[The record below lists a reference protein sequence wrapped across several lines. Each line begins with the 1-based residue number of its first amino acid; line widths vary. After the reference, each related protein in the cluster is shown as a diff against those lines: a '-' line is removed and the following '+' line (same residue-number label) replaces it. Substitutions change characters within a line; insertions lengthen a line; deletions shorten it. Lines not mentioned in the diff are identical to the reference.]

1 MFSNSTFGAGG
12 TGSLTSIMQA
22 SGLKQQITLNNTK
35 RLKHMPTNVNIERP
49 MVSIITPTKKDW
61 DLQNLSAEHR
71 KIFEKAINKNQD
83 MRDSIA
89 RLKIQQSSYEKYK
102 QAIKRENDL
111 FNHKIRAKEDKI
123 RLKYSKT
130 RGINSRQ

>member
-1 MFSNSTFGAGG
+1 
-12 TGSLTSIMQA
+12 
-22 SGLKQQITLNNTK
+22 
-35 RLKHMPTNVNIERP
+35 MPTNVNIERP